1 MRTAVV
7 AGLMFVLCNEWAW
20 AQPGQPP
27 TTTTTTIEVVNDKKK
42 FDMLVPA
49 HRLLVVVRS
58 GTVAA
63 IDVRVTELAGGSVD
77 PNAVTFSSQKGTFAG
92 GNWIEVPV
100 AVNAAP
106 FARLGPGSF
115 DLVGVVQASDANGKV
130 LVSVPLSMTLVRAE
144 RQLTPPSTPV
154 ALRVRR
160 AWPFSTV
167 DAVHCLQLRA
177 TPAGPLASPAV
188 ESGELLAGTPAAVVP
203 NAMVTGRFE
212 ACPSTA
218 LTAANSSPR
227 QPSLDSVVPPLV
239 VRASLPR
246 SLTAATATLR
256 IDGPDIKPNSTI
268 ALQIQA
274 KDIMLWPLLVVLAAV
289 ALSRYVHNWVQSGRT
304 AALNLAE
311 MNAIADDLQTLEV
324 LKSGA
329 LDQAK
334 VSEVRRLLAEAAR
347 LQDRGDVVAAGTSL
361 TNARKKLDEL
371 IVAAGGLGA
380 RGIAAAVVPAVVIET
395 PVADR
400 TTGRALTFSVADPI
414 PPGAIWQLGV
424 DGAFRT
430 LDVVADPRATPA
442 GSRVS
447 IAPLQQPGVYAVRLA
462 AGGDLGEATTF
473 RVDPAL
479 SGRILRRVRQTDLS
493 IDLLAAALTALIM
506 TVAISELAT
515 FGTFRDYVLQFAGAF
530 GVTESIKGFANTLAT
545 VRKV

>member
-1 MRTAVV
+1 MRTSVV
-7 AGLMFVLCNEWAW
+7 AGLMLVLCSEWAW

-27 TTTTTTIEVVNDKKK
+27 AATPTTIEVVNDKKK

-49 HRLLVVVRS
+49 HRLLVVVKS
-58 GTVAA
+58 GTVGA

-77 PNAVTFSSQKGTFAG
+77 PKAVTFTSQKGTFSG

-100 AVNAAP
+100 TVNAAP

-115 DLVGVVQASDANGKV
+115 DLVGVVQASDTDGKV

-160 AWPFSTV
+160 ARPFSSVET
-167 DAVHCLQLRA
+167 VHCLQLRA
-177 TPAGPLASPAV
+177 TPAGPLAPPAV
-188 ESGELLAGTPAAVVP
+188 ESGELLSGSPAAVVP
-203 NAMVTGRFE
+203 NAMVTGRFQP
-212 ACPSTA
+212 CPSTVQ
-218 LTAANSSPR
+218 AANSSPS
-227 QPSLDSVVPPLV
+227 QPSNDSVVPPLV
-239 VRASLPR
+239 VRASLPG
-246 SLTAATATLR
+246 SLTAASATLR

-268 ALQIQA
+268 AVQIQA
-274 KDIMLWPLLVVLAAV
+274 KDIMLWPLLVVFAAV
-289 ALSRYVHNWVQSGRT
+289 TLSRYIHNWVQSGRT

-334 VSEVRRLLAEAAR
+334 VLEVRRLLAEAAR

-371 IVAAGGLGA
+371 IVAAGGIGA
-380 RGIAAAVVPAVVIET
+380 RGIAPGGVPAVVIET
-395 PVADR
+395 PVAER
-400 TTGRALTFSVADPI
+400 TTGRALTFSVGDPI

-424 DGAFRT
+424 DGDFRT
-430 LDVVADPRATPA
+430 LDVVPDPRANPP

-447 IAPLQQPGVYAVRLA
+447 IAPLKHPGVYAVRLVVGA
-462 AGGDLGEATTF
+462 DQGEATTF

-530 GVTESIKGFANTLAT
+530 GVTESIKGFANTLAA
-545 VRKV
+545 VRKG